1 MLRGN
6 ASINKVNVVHNVA
19 DVVYNVKEILKP
31 LNFNPSIVE
40 FNHAQELEHSSNNQ
54 ANTIEG
60 SNNVGIL
67 IPLHLSNEASTES
80 K

>member
-40 FNHAQELEHSSNNQ
+40 FNHAQELEKNGNSQ
-54 ANTIEG
+54 ADVIQNGNKNWI
-60 SNNVGIL
+60 VV
-67 IPLHLSNEASTES
+67 
-80 K
+80 